1 MTTPL
6 DEIRDSLQ
14 SGIFRGKAIEPFSA
28 GGAAAL
34 SLRTTSRNVRFR
46 FVRAT
51 VKFDILPTTS
61 EDVTLTLKTKDG
73 EAFDVVL
80 ARADPSTGGGT
91 GDVSFLGDENDIF
104 TADDELLLEY
114 TNTDT
119 RTFGARILV
128 EPAK

>member
-1 MTTPL
+1 MGFL
-6 DEIRDSLQ
+6 QDIRDLLKGGFFQ
-14 SGIFRGKAIEPFSA
+14 GKEVKTVSI

-34 SLRTTSRNVRFR
+34 SLRSVSNGSRFR
-46 FVRAT
+46 FIQTT

-61 EDVTLTLKTKDG
+61 EDVTLTLKSG
-73 EAFDVVL
+73 EGAAYDAVV

-91 GDVSFLGDENDIF
+91 GDVTFLGDENDIF
-104 TADDELLLEY
+104 TANDELLLEY

-119 RTFGARILV
+119 RTFGARIVV